1 MVVFMFFGGGLNN
14 CPDGLWHIFIATMVI
29 FSNWSQNAQPG
40 PAPECPAGWVR
51 GRGCNRYLGSAQVQI
66 TWTIMGLWVF
76 PNKADS
82 MNLSVTVQRQI
93 DLFSQVTWN
102 SKVLEN
108 QDVIPNVQCPGC
120 PWDHPPPI
128 PTIPFSWSRWGRE
141 CLAKCCQNA
150 GISKTFLEDLSK
162 MLWGPTKV
170 IIYHQKVIIPPKKC
184 ALIPQNRSINHLT
197 TLIILKKYLRHFVE
211 KCRFRWV
218 GGANQFCQF
227 QHFGNISPSNPSL
240 SENHLSSKSIKGG
253 LGRWSDAWSMLRQ
266 VARCSFS
273 VTCVLVDCGG

>member
-1 MVVFMFFGGGLNN
+1 MVVFMFLGGSKQLPGWFVAHIYRHNGDFLKLVPK
-14 CPDGLWHIFIATMVI
+14 CPAW
-29 FSNWSQNAQPG
+29 PG
-40 PAPECPAGWVR
+40 PRVPGWVR
-51 GRGCNRYLGSAQVQI
+51 GRGCNRYLGSAQVQS

-170 IIYHQKVIIPPKKC
+170 IIYLQKVIIPPKKC

>member
-1 MVVFMFFGGGLNN
+1 
-14 CPDGLWHIFIATMVI
+14 
-29 FSNWSQNAQPG
+29 
-40 PAPECPAGWVR
+40 
-51 GRGCNRYLGSAQVQI
+51 
-66 TWTIMGLWVF
+66 MGLWVF

-170 IIYHQKVIIPPKKC
+170 IIYHQKVIIPPKMC
-184 ALIPQNRSINHLT
+184 ALISQNRSINHLT

-253 LGRWSDAWSMLRQ
+253 QVPKSGPFHSHWKILSWLWSYW
-266 VARCSFS
+266 
-273 VTCVLVDCGG
+273 

>member
-1 MVVFMFFGGGLNN
+1 MVVFMFFLGGSKLLPGWFLADIYRHNGDFLKLVPK
-14 CPDGLWHIFIATMVI
+14 CPAW
-29 FSNWSQNAQPG
+29 
-40 PAPECPAGWVR
+40 PAPRGPGWGR
-51 GRGCNRYLGSAQVQI
+51 GRGCNRYLGSAQVQS

-170 IIYHQKVIIPPKKC
+170 IINHQKVIIPPKKC

-240 SENHLSSKSIKGG
+240 SSKSIKGG